1 LSIDD
6 SADFIRDFP
15 RRRALA
21 ANAAWHRFC

>member
-6 SADFIRDFP
+6 SPDLIREFP
-15 RRRALA
+15 RRRTLA